1 MRILQRAAAFIA
13 LTSTTMLSAC
23 GGQQAATPAVGP
35 ADQTTSQSVGAQ
47 SASSQSTVVSSDV
60 ANALGAGPYKP
71 LDRLNR
77 PAVNEV
83 FATFDEHDTNNRDL
97 PNDDRTI
104 LRADIL
110 QFMEH
115 TAGRS
120 GAISNVVADVLTP
133 DVQIVDLDGTSSSC
147 IYYRPGTCNNYLG
160 LETGG
165 ATQVP
170 KFKPFGGRALTDDIV
185 SISLSVI
192 FGNVVPKLGLAPDDN
207 AEQDGR
213 KDSRFPS
220 GHRPNLTTDNV
231 EYTQDKAFT
240 TVFPYLGS
248 PR

>member
-1 MRILQRAAAFIA
+1 MRTIQRAAAFIA
-13 LTSTTMLSAC
+13 LTSTTLLSAC
-23 GGQQAATPAVGP
+23 GGQQATNPAIGP
-35 ADQTTSQSVGAQ
+35 AGQTTSGS
-47 SASSQSTVVSSDV
+47 SDTMSQSTIVSSDV
-60 ANALGAGPYKP
+60 SNALGAGPYKQ

-77 PAVNEV
+77 PAINEV
-83 FATFDEHDTNNRDL
+83 FAMFSDHDENNRDL
-97 PNDDRTI
+97 PNDDLTI
-104 LRADIL
+104 LKGDIL

-120 GAISNVVADVLTP
+120 PAISNVVASVLTP
-133 DVQIVDLDGTSSSC
+133 DVQIVDLSGTSSSC
-147 IYYRPGTCNNYLG
+147 LYYRPGTCNNYLG
-160 LETGG
+160 VETGG
-165 ATQVP
+165 ATQLP

-213 KDSRFPS
+213 TDSHFPS
-220 GHRPNLTTDNV
+220 GHRPNLTSDNV
-231 EYTQDKAFT
+231 NYTQDKAFT